1 MVGTFD
7 PLELQTMEAALTL
20 YGLAQGTVIDQRTIL
35 TYYMFYLFEQNQP
48 IHTFIREAHN
58 GGASMHMIMSALQLF
73 KTEEK
78 TVQMLTQFLP
88 QEKFIMN
95 SSEGLNEVSHQA
107 FSIEEITNFLN
118 ASGVK
123 CGMQFIDWTPDLV
136 KFFL

>member
-1 MVGTFD
+1 
-7 PLELQTMEAALTL
+7 
-20 YGLAQGTVIDQRTIL
+20 
-35 TYYMFYLFEQNQP
+35 MFYLFEQNQP

-58 GGASMHMIMSALQLF
+58 GGASLHMIMSALQLF

-78 TVQMLTQFLP
+78 TVQMLTQFLS

-95 SSEGLNEVSHQA
+95 SEGVSNVNEVSHQA

-123 CGMQFIDWTPDLV
+123 CGMQFIVWTPDLV